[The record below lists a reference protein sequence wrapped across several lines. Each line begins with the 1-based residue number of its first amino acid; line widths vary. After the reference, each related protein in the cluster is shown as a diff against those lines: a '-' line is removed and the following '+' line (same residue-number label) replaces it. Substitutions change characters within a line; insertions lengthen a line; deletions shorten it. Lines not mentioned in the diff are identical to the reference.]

1 MFQTLRAGSPFYI
14 LEKGSDIKLKIAEVS
29 SVSAPTP
36 KFQTGNF
43 TPNFG
48 QEMIVDITAKCGD
61 ESLEFKQVPANL
73 SIANFGTGN
82 VVISESRD
90 AMSAEV
96 ESMRRASQSILDSIE
111 HNQQVVGR
119 CGEFLAL
126 LNPQIAKER
135 EQEQKI
141 QNLEKEMNGMRTDLS
156 DIKGLLLSM
165 SEANKK

>member
-90 AMSAEV
+90 ARS
-96 ESMRRASQSILDSIE
+96 LDPW
-111 HNQQVVGR
+111 NV
-119 CGEFLAL
+119 L
-126 LNPQIAKER
+126 LH
-135 EQEQKI
+135 
-141 QNLEKEMNGMRTDLS
+141 
-156 DIKGLLLSM
+156 
-165 SEANKK
+165 